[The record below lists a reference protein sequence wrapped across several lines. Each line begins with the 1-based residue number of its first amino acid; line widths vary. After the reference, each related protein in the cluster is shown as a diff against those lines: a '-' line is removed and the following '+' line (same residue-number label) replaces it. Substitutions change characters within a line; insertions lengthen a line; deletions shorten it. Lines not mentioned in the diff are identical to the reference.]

1 MSTLSCLFHFIFSVS
16 LYSMF
21 FFYLQLIH
29 RLSLQIWWTQLT
41 CHIVYTT
48 YLSRKITALNKI
60 LICGSQVNL
69 VREHLTMQ
77 IGSVLNSWSP
87 DSSRPSTMLQL
98 HLCFPYPF
106 FPFFLS
112 FFQLPSLLLSLSPP
126 FFPFCLSFFLSLS
139 LSLSFCPPSLPL
151 LWLFQ
156 NIIYIHLKF
165 YSKKIISFFTP
176 KRNDKQHHR
185 NPFKLYLWTK
195 KPTCTNTFIPLL
207 QCKLAFSCFP
217 GWFLLARFWFL
228 SLLPSQEPHFV
239 VHFLSSLYLQSQ
251 ALWDLF
257 S

>member
-112 FFQLPSLLLSLSPP
+112 FFQLPSLLLSLSLLPSSL
-126 FFPFCLSFFLSLS
+126 FVSLSFFLSPFLS
-139 LSLSFCPPSLPL
+139 LSVLPPSLYYDY
-151 LWLFQ
+151 FKTSS
-156 NIIYIHLKF
+156 I
-165 YSKKIISFFTP
+165 FT
-176 KRNDKQHHR
+176 
-185 NPFKLYLWTK
+185 
-195 KPTCTNTFIPLL
+195 
-207 QCKLAFSCFP
+207 
-217 GWFLLARFWFL
+217 
-228 SLLPSQEPHFV
+228 
-239 VHFLSSLYLQSQ
+239 
-251 ALWDLF
+251 
-257 S
+257 